1 MSHTHLSA
9 HPSERST
16 APTSHC
22 VDQSSVQHLLGYEL
36 ALADITSKAAFFK
49 FVGDPLDLRPVEFT
63 ILMLVR
69 STPGVTQKQLA
80 KVLLVSAPNVTLLL
94 DRLSAKGWVERTRS
108 DVDRRVQKVSL
119 SAEGRRLAD
128 EAHRLSLGC
137 EHEMLRHLSIGERT
151 LLMEL
156 LRRING
162 HRPR

>member
-1 MSHTHLSA
+1 MPHQ
-9 HPSERST
+9 
-16 APTSHC
+16 
-22 VDQSSVQHLLGYEL
+22 VNQSSVQHLLGYEL
-36 ALADITSKAAFFK
+36 ALADIASKAAFFK

-80 KVLLVSAPNVTLLL
+80 RVLLVSAANVTLLL

-108 DVDRRVQKVSL
+108 DVDRRVQNVNL
-119 SAEGRRLAD
+119 SAAGRQLAD
-128 EAHRLSLGC
+128 DAYQLSLGC
-137 EHEMLRHLSIGERT
+137 EHEMLRNFTMGERT